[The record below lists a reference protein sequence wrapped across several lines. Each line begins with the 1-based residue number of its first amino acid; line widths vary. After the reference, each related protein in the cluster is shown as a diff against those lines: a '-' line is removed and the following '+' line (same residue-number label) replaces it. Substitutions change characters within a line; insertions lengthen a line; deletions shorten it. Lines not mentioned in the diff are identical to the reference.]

1 VAAFCFGSSISN
13 EFQSMLYLKNREDR
27 KVWCDML
34 FVLDVGNTNTVLG
47 VFEHDELKY
56 EWRIKTDRHKTA
68 DEFGMLIKSL
78 FDHRGVA
85 FSDVNGVIIS
95 SVVPPIMFALEKMSR
110 DYFNIDPMVIGK
122 EEFATYLKM
131 NYPNPKE
138 IGADRIVNAVGAIHE
153 HGAPLIII
161 DFGTATTYCY
171 INDRAE
177 YSGGV
182 ITPGINISMD
192 ALYSN
197 ASKLPKIE
205 IQPPNHVVGTSTVEA
220 MTSGVFY
227 GYIGQVDGLI
237 NRIKEEVKINPTVI
251 ATGGLANLIAEES
264 TTIDIVDPHLT
275 LKGLYLIHQKII
287 QQR

>member
-1 VAAFCFGSSISN
+1 
-13 EFQSMLYLKNREDR
+13 
-27 KVWCDML
+27 ML

-47 VFEHDELKY
+47 VFEKDKLKY
-56 EWRIKTDRHKTA
+56 EWRIKTDRYKTE

-78 FDHRGVA
+78 FNFKDVSFSEIDGV
-85 FSDVNGVIIS
+85 VIS

-110 DYFNIDPMVIGK
+110 DYFNIDPMVIGNAD
-122 EEFATYLKM
+122 FQTYLKM

-138 IGADRIVNAVGAIHE
+138 IGADRIVNAAGAIKE

-171 INDRAE
+171 INEAAE
-177 YSGGV
+177 YSGGI
-182 ITPGINISMD
+182 ITPGINISME
-192 ALYSN
+192 ALYSK

-205 IQPPNHVVGTSTVEA
+205 IQAPDHVIGTSTVEA

-227 GYIGQVDGLI
+227 GYVGQVDGLV
-237 NRIKEEVKINPTVI
+237 NKIKEEKKGNPKVI
-251 ATGGLANLIAEES
+251 ATGGLANLISDES

-275 LKGLYLIHQKII
+275 LKGLYLIYQKIN

>member
-1 VAAFCFGSSISN
+1 
-13 EFQSMLYLKNREDR
+13 
-27 KVWCDML
+27 ML

-47 VFEHDELKY
+47 VFEHDKLKY

-78 FDHRGVA
+78 LDHKAVA
-85 FSDVNGVIIS
+85 FSDISGVIIS

-110 DYFNIDPMVIGK
+110 DYFNIDPLVIGK

-138 IGADRIVNAVGAIHE
+138 IGADRIVNAVGAIYEHE
-153 HGAPLIII
+153 VPLIII

-171 INDRAE
+171 INERAE
-177 YSGGV
+177 YSGG
-182 ITPGINISMD
+182 IIAPGINISMD

-205 IQPPNHVVGTSTVEA
+205 IQSPEHVIGTSTVEA
-220 MTSGVFY
+220 MKSGVFY

-237 NRIKEEVKINPTVI
+237 NRIKEEEKINPTVI
-251 ATGGLANLIAEES
+251 ATGGLARLIAEES
-264 TTIDIVDPHLT
+264 ATIDIVDPHLT
-275 LKGLYLIHQKII
+275 LKGLYLIYQKIN
-287 QQR
+287 QQQ